1 MRILVVN
8 CGSSSLKYQLLD
20 MDSERIMASGLMERI
35 GDPTGRVSNQ
45 TETASGRVHQVTF
58 EKHMRDHRAA
68 LREAVRQL
76 TASGT
81 GAIAGPEEIDAM
93 GHRVVHG
100 GEAFQEPALVD
111 AAVLDAIEKTIP
123 LAPLHN
129 PANLMVI
136 NIARELFPHI
146 PQVVVFDTAF
156 HHTIPPEARHYAL
169 PWSFYEKLG
178 VRRYGFHGISH
189 QYVAREAALK
199 LERSPEGANLIT
211 AHLGN
216 GASICAI
223 KAGASVD
230 TSMGMTPL
238 QGLIMGTRGG
248 DLDPG
253 VMMYIARRL
262 KLSVDALEDVL
273 QNESGLKG
281 ICGMND
287 MRDIQKAAA
296 SGNAHARLALDM
308 FAHRCRHYIGA
319 YAFELGRLDALV
331 FTAGIGENDALIRAA
346 CCEGLA
352 PFGLE
357 LDPIRNRSP
366 KDHDGEISAA
376 GTPIKIYV
384 IPTNEELEI
393 ARQTATVV
401 GSLGY

>member
-20 MDSERIMASGLMERI
+20 MDGERIMASGLMERI
-35 GDPTGRVSNQ
+35 GEPIGRVSHRTQ
-45 TETASGRVHQVTF
+45 TASGPIHQVAFDRT
-58 EKHMRDHRAA
+58 MTNHRAA
-68 LREAVRQL
+68 FREAIRQL
-76 TASGT
+76 TASAT
-81 GAIAGPEEIDAM
+81 GAIASPEEIDAV

-100 GEAFQEPALVD
+100 GEAFQEPTLVD
-111 AAVLDAIEKTIP
+111 SAVLDAIEKTIP

-136 NIARELFPHI
+136 NIARELFPTI

-156 HHTIPPEARHYAL
+156 HHTIPPHARHYAL
-169 PWSFYEKLG
+169 PWSYYEELG

-189 QYVAREAALK
+189 RYVAREAARRLDLP
-199 LERSPEGANLIT
+199 LESVNLIT
-211 AHLGN
+211 VHLGN

-223 KAGASVD
+223 RDGASVD

-238 QGLIMGTRGG
+238 QGLIMGTRAG

-262 KLSVDALEDVL
+262 NMSVCQLEDVL

-287 MRDIQKAAA
+287 MRDIQKAAK
-296 SGNAHARLALDM
+296 SGNARARLALDM

-319 YAFELGRLDALV
+319 YAFELGRVDALI
-331 FTAGIGENDALIRAA
+331 FTAGIGENDAQIRAA
-346 CCEGLA
+346 CCGGLA
-352 PFGLE
+352 PLGLE
-357 LDPIRNRSP
+357 LDPLKNQAP
-366 KDHDGEISAA
+366 EDHPGEISAA
-376 GTPIKIYV
+376 GSRIRAYV

-393 ARQTATVV
+393 ARQTVKVV
-401 GSLGY
+401 GSLG

>member
-20 MDSERIMASGLMERI
+20 MDGERIMASGLMERI
-35 GDPTGRVSNQ
+35 GEPIGRVSHRTQ
-45 TETASGRVHQVTF
+45 TASGPIHQVAF
-58 EKHMRDHRAA
+58 ERTMTNHRAA
-68 LREAVRQL
+68 FREAIRQL
-76 TASGT
+76 TASAT
-81 GAIAGPEEIDAM
+81 GAIAGPEEIDAV

-100 GEAFQEPALVD
+100 GEAFWEPTLVD
-111 AAVLDAIEKTIP
+111 SAVLDAIEKTIP

-136 NIARELFPHI
+136 NIARELFPTI

-156 HHTIPPEARHYAL
+156 HHTIPAHARHYAL
-169 PWSFYEKLG
+169 PWSYYEELG

-189 QYVAREAALK
+189 RYVAREAARRLD
-199 LERSPEGANLIT
+199 LAPESVNLIT

-223 KAGASVD
+223 KDGASVD

-262 KLSVDALEDVL
+262 NLSVDQLEDVL

-281 ICGMND
+281 ICGLND
-287 MRDIQKAAA
+287 MRDVQKAAE
-296 SGNAHARLALDM
+296 SGNARARLALDM

-319 YAFELGRLDALV
+319 YAFELGRVDALI
-331 FTAGIGENDALIRAA
+331 FTAGIGENDAHIRAA
-346 CCEGLA
+346 CCGGLA
-352 PFGLE
+352 PLGLE
-357 LDPIRNRSP
+357 LDTHRNQSP
-366 KDHDGEISAA
+366 EGHHGEISAA
-376 GTPIKIYV
+376 GSRIKAYV

-393 ARQTATVV
+393 ARQTVKVV
-401 GSLGY
+401 GSLG